1 MLYQLSLIFLLLAA
15 RATTADSHEVIYTD
29 SIDQQK
35 HHDVERLIVSNS
47 SAKVNLRGPTPVTSS
62 GLTSATLSS
71 PTSVPV
77 VCATVNEDS
86 DATISC
92 PSGTRVGNINFAS
105 YGTPSGSCGGFSKDR
120 SCDSYR
126 SKSAVENLCLN
137 QATCTV
143 PANNFVFSDP
153 CRGTFKRLYIQATCT
168 PPPYTVCASA
178 AENSVARINC
188 PSGTVMRTIN
198 FASYGTPTGSC
209 GAFSNGWCDSSNSI
223 DVVRYACISKAS
235 CSVSAKNSV
244 FGDPCGG
251 TPKSLYIQAT
261 CEI

>member
-15 RATTADSHEVIYTD
+15 RANTADSHEFIHIN

-47 SAKVNLRGPTPVTSS
+47 SAKVNLRGLKPATSS

-105 YGTPSGSCGGFSKDR
+105 YGTPSGSCGGFSKG

-126 SKSAVENLCLN
+126 SKSVVENLCLN

-153 CRGTFKRLYIQATCT
+153 CR
-168 PPPYTVCASA
+168 VCCFLSQK
-178 AENSVARINC
+178 
-188 PSGTVMRTIN
+188 T
-198 FASYGTPTGSC
+198 
-209 GAFSNGWCDSSNSI
+209 
-223 DVVRYACISKAS
+223 
-235 CSVSAKNSV
+235 
-244 FGDPCGG
+244 
-251 TPKSLYIQAT
+251 
-261 CEI
+261 